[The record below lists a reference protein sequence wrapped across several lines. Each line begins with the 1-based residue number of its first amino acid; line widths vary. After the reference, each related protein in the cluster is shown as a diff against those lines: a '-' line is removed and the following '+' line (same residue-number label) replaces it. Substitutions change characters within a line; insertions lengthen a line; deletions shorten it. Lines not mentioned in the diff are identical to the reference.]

1 VSLLWMWVLNP
12 EYGLLNG
19 ALRMAGIDGPLWFQ
33 SEQWA
38 KPALV
43 LMSLWGTGGTMIVF
57 LAALQGIPGELYEAA
72 ELDGAGTL
80 GKFVHIT
87 LPMISPAFL
96 FNLIVGDHRLLAGVH
111 TGLCHDRLGPARHRG
126 GTEQC
131 DAVRCPVS
139 VQESIPGIL
148 HGVRRID
155 RVGAFLPHTRGDRP
169 ADEAC
174 QAMGLLRGGRTMRL
188 NERSQIPLLAG
199 ITLRYALTYAALML
213 LGALFLIPFLWMLS
227 VSLQD
232 AQGMF
237 ALPFRWIPD
246 RPRWENYG
254 AALSAVPF
262 GRYLFNTSVITAS
275 VLALTLFSCTLVA
288 YGFSRLRFPGRDMLF
303 AVCIATMMLPGQ
315 VTMIPLYMAY
325 ARLGWVDT
333 YLPLIV
339 PSLFGSPFY
348 IFLLRQFFLTIPRE
362 YDEAALLD
370 GAGRLRIYW
379 SIVLPLARP
388 AIATVTLFCFIG
400 TWNDFFGPA
409 HLSELS

>member
-1 VSLLWMWVLNP
+1 
-12 EYGLLNG
+12 
-19 ALRMAGIDGPLWFQ
+19 
-33 SEQWA
+33 
-38 KPALV
+38 
-43 LMSLWGTGGTMIVF
+43 
-57 LAALQGIPGELYEAA
+57 
-72 ELDGAGTL
+72 
-80 GKFVHIT
+80 
-87 LPMISPAFL
+87 
-96 FNLIVGDHRLLAGVH
+96 
-111 TGLCHDRLGPARHRG
+111 
-126 GTEQC
+126 
-131 DAVRCPVS
+131 
-139 VQESIPGIL
+139 
-148 HGVRRID
+148 
-155 RVGAFLPHTRGDRP
+155 
-169 ADEAC
+169 
-174 QAMGLLRGGRTMRL
+174 MRL
-188 NERSQIPLLAG
+188 NERSQMPLLAG

-254 AALSAVPF
+254 TALSAVPF

-288 YGFSRLRFPGRDMLF
+288 YGFARLRFPGRDMLF

-362 YDEAALLD
+362 YDEAALLE

-388 AIATVTLFCFIG
+388 AVATVTLFCFIG
-400 TWNDFFGPA
+400 TWNDFFGPLIYLNSPEKA
-409 HLSELS
+409 TLTLWLNMLKSQGIGSGSVQWHILMAASVLVMLPNIIVFFIAQKQFIRGIQIGGLRG